1 MQMSVTDISRCWFKR
16 WTWSWILVSSM
27 PFWTC
32 SHLRTPAS
40 WAQNR
45 RFADNRV
52 FWFLQY
58 LCSNNVNDIHIIKIY
73 LFFWACAGGAVWVR
87 SGKHKD
93 GTKQCLCC
101 WQLSHQPLWVFSHFP
116 HQGLSGIQCVK
127 TAKVEALL
135 PGKSFV
141 AQPCLSFC
149 SCTWVSPW
157 APEERTVWSRS
168 EKMRSF
174 LLSHST
180 CCWRA
185 SVPRLQMCRTLSSSM
200 TAPESQN
207 AIVYFLALMIFSP
220 GIPGWPSFSW
230 TSSFT
235 PLSSY
240 SGRSSDIIP
249 SRWHVHICTKSKN
262 LVMLWL
268 EAISEGIHLNYR
280 LTCFCRWIFQ
290 AIKQMYV
297 LVLGLDVLGNPFGLI
312 RGLSEGFEAFFYEP
326 YQVENWTII
335 YL

>member
-32 SHLRTPAS
+32 CHLRTPAS

-58 LCSNNVNDIHIIKIY
+58 LCSDNVNDVHMIEIY
-73 LFFWACAGGAVWVR
+73 LVFWACAGGAFWVR

-93 GTKQCLCC
+93 GAKQCLCR
-101 WQLSHQPLWVFSHFP
+101 WHLSHQPLWVFSHFP
-116 HQGLSGIQCVK
+116 HQGLCGVQCVK

-174 LLSHST
+174 LFSHST

-207 AIVYFLALMIFSP
+207 AIVYFLALMIFP
-220 GIPGWPSFSW
+220 PVIPGWPSFSW

-235 PLSSY
+235 PLSSC

-249 SRWHVHICTKSKN
+249 SRWHVHICTKS
-262 LVMLWL
+262 
-268 EAISEGIHLNYR
+268 
-280 LTCFCRWIFQ
+280 Q
-290 AIKQMYV
+290 
-297 LVLGLDVLGNPFGLI
+297 
-312 RGLSEGFEAFFYEP
+312 
-326 YQVENWTII
+326 NWSCSG
-335 YL
+335 